1 MDFNKAYFRRQGY
14 GEYEAL
20 DPNTLPFL
28 FIAWKQ
34 STAEGSEIFHNDI
47 RERFDKNDKEVLLA
61 IEYWKEMTQQFLEG
75 LKEQNIVKMQSAMNA
90 NFDRRAQ
97 IYQISADNLEMI
109 DIARKCGASAKFA
122 GSGGAIIGMYDHVDM
137 FNKLQQRFTAK
148 NIQIL
153 KPKIVSHTNNE
164 SY

>member
-1 MDFNKAYFRRQGY
+1 
-14 GEYEAL
+14 
-20 DPNTLPFL
+20 
-28 FIAWKQ
+28 
-34 STAEGSEIFHNDI
+34 
-47 RERFDKNDKEVLLA
+47 
-61 IEYWKEMTQQFLEG
+61 MTQQFLEG